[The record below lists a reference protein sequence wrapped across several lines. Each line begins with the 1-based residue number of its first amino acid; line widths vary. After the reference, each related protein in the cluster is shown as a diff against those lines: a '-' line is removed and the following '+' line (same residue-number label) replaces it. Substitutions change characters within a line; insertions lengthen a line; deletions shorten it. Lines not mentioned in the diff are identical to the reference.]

1 MKRINGFYLLVSV
14 IILGMIIGYVAG
26 SAAWVNSLQ
35 LMLVGGIIALIS
47 GLMILRLGKTN
58 SKAQAW
64 QIPSI
69 KRGADLLPQPITSL
83 FLFNTLHNIAALIL
97 FDAQKAGETV
107 ENLANLIRTTTDLR
121 RKQQTFLG
129 EEFKAIEL
137 YLEVEKARLGERLI
151 IAKDFSKS
159 CLEIPFPSLALYPIV
174 HNCVRFG
181 AEMQMHPVTV
191 VVSCHKQNKD
201 IIIEVA
207 DYVESREAEAID
219 SDERMIAFRTL
230 QRQLIGF
237 FGQSVKCSRKPI
249 SVQGELV
256 TISVPLKDAMVPRFA
271 SQHTE
276 DN

>member
-1 MKRINGFYLLVSV
+1 MKRIKSFSILLSV

-26 SAAWVNSLQ
+26 TAAWTHPFQ
-35 LMLVGGIIALIS
+35 LAVVGGIIAAGS
-47 GLMILRLGKTN
+47 GLMILGLRKTN
-58 SKAQAW
+58 NRPQSW
-64 QIPSI
+64 QMPSL
-69 KRGADLLPQPITSL
+69 KRDADLLPQPITSL

-137 YLEVEKARLGERLI
+137 YLEVERARLGERLI
-151 IAKDFSKS
+151 INKEFSKS

-181 AEMQMHPVTV
+181 VEMQMHPVTIL
-191 VVSCHKQNKD
+191 VSCHKQNKD

-207 DYVESREAEAID
+207 DSVESEEAEAIEAQ
-219 SDERMIAFRTL
+219 ERMLAFRTL
-230 QRQLIGF
+230 QRQLTGF

-249 SVQGELV
+249 SVQGEQV
-256 TISVPLKDAMVPRFA
+256 TITIPLKDAMVPRFA

-276 DN
+276 AN